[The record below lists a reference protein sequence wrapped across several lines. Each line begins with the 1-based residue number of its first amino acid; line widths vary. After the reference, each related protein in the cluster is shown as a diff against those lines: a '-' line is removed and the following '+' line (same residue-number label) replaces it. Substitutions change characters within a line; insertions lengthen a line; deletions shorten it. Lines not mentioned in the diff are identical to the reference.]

1 MSKLIVNNLSCQR
14 GYKLLFE
21 NLSFELNS
29 GEVLKVSGPNGSG
42 KTSLM
47 KILAGLSSFETGS
60 IDYDDTKINSERY
73 NLDFLY
79 LGHLAALSPELS
91 CLENLKYT
99 MRLGNDNLDLDFSD
113 ALKKVG
119 LEKFEN
125 ELVGKLSAGQKK
137 RIALSLLFITQSKV
151 WLLDEPF
158 SALDSKAIKIIETR
172 VEDHCNSGGICILTT
187 HQECNI
193 KNMKEVSLLISSC
206 KQ

>member
-99 MRLGNDNLDLDFSD
+99 MHLGNDKLDLDFSD

-193 KNMKEVSLLISSC
+193 KNMKEISL
-206 KQ
+206 

>member
-99 MRLGNDNLDLDFSD
+99 MHLGNDKLDLDFSD

-172 VEDHCNSGGICILTT
+172 VEDHCNSGGICILST

-193 KNMKEVSLLISSC
+193 KNMKEISL
-206 KQ
+206 

>member
-158 SALDSKAIKIIETR
+158 SALDSRAIKIIETR

-193 KNMKEVSLLISSC
+193 KNMKEISL
-206 KQ
+206 

>member
-99 MRLGNDNLDLDFSD
+99 MRLGNDSLDLDFSD

-172 VEDHCNSGGICILTT
+172 VEDHCNYGGICILST

-193 KNMKEVSLLISSC
+193 KNMKEISL
-206 KQ
+206 

>member
-1 MSKLIVNNLSCQR
+1 MSKLIINNLSCQR

-99 MRLGNDNLDLDFSD
+99 MRLGNDSLDLDFSD

-119 LEKFEN
+119 LKKFEN

-193 KNMKEVSLLISSC
+193 KNLKEISL
-206 KQ
+206 

>member
-29 GEVLKVSGPNGSG
+29 GEVLKISGPNGSG

-47 KILAGLSSFETGS
+47 KILAGLSSFDTGS
-60 IDYDDTKINSERY
+60 IDYDNTKINSERY

-99 MRLGNDNLDLDFSD
+99 MHLGNDKLDLDFSD

-172 VEDHCNSGGICILTT
+172 VEDHCNSGGICILST

-193 KNMKEVSLLISSC
+193 KNMKEISL
-206 KQ
+206 

>member
-1 MSKLIVNNLSCQR
+1 MSKLKINNLSCQR
-14 GYKLLFE
+14 GYNLLFE

-29 GEVLKVSGPNGSG
+29 GEVLKISGPNGSG

-47 KILAGLSSFETGS
+47 KILAGLNSFETGS
-60 IDYDDTKINSERY
+60 IEYDNIKINSEKY

-99 MRLGNDNLDLDFSD
+99 AHLGNNNLKPDFSD
-113 ALKKVG
+113 ALTKVG

-158 SALDSKAIKIIETR
+158 SALDSQAIKIIESR
-172 VEDHCNSGGICILTT
+172 IEEHCNSGGLCILTT
-187 HQECNI
+187 HQDCNI
-193 KNMKEVSLLISSC
+193 ENIKEISL
-206 KQ
+206 

>member
-1 MSKLIVNNLSCQR
+1 MSKLKINNLSCQR
-14 GYKLLFE
+14 GYNLLFKS
-21 NLSFELNS
+21 LSFELNS
-29 GEVLKVSGPNGSG
+29 GEVLKISGPNGSG

-47 KILAGLSSFETGS
+47 KILAGLNSFETGS
-60 IDYDDTKINSERY
+60 IEYDNIKINSEKY

-99 MRLGNDNLDLDFSD
+99 AHLGNNNLKPDFSD
-113 ALKKVG
+113 ALTKVG

-158 SALDSKAIKIIETR
+158 SALDSQAIKIIESR
-172 VEDHCNSGGICILTT
+172 IEEHCNSGGLCILTT
-187 HQECNI
+187 HQDCNI
-193 KNMKEVSLLISSC
+193 ENIKEISL
-206 KQ
+206 

>member
-119 LEKFEN
+119 LENFEN
-125 ELVGKLSAGQKK
+125 ELVGQLSAGQKK

-193 KNMKEVSLLISSC
+193 KNMKEISL
-206 KQ
+206 

>member
-60 IDYDDTKINSERY
+60 IDYDETKINSERY

-113 ALKKVG
+113 ALEKVG
-119 LEKFEN
+119 LKKFEN

-193 KNMKEVSLLISSC
+193 KNMKEISL
-206 KQ
+206 

>member
-1 MSKLIVNNLSCQR
+1 
-14 GYKLLFE
+14 
-21 NLSFELNS
+21 
-29 GEVLKVSGPNGSG
+29 
-42 KTSLM
+42 
-47 KILAGLSSFETGS
+47 
-60 IDYDDTKINSERY
+60 
-73 NLDFLY
+73 
-79 LGHLAALSPELS
+79 LAALSPELS

-113 ALKKVG
+113 ALEKVG
-119 LEKFEN
+119 LKKFEN

-193 KNMKEVSLLISSC
+193 KNLKEISL
-206 KQ
+206 

>member
-119 LEKFEN
+119 LKKFEN

-193 KNMKEVSLLISSC
+193 KNLKEISL
-206 KQ
+206 

>member
-125 ELVGKLSAGQKK
+125 ELVGRLSAGQKK

-193 KNMKEVSLLISSC
+193 KNMKEISL
-206 KQ
+206 

>member
-1 MSKLIVNNLSCQR
+1 MSKLIVNNLSCQW

-99 MRLGNDNLDLDFSD
+99 MRLGNDSLDLDFSD

-119 LEKFEN
+119 LKKFEN

-193 KNMKEVSLLISSC
+193 KNMKEISL
-206 KQ
+206 

>member
-137 RIALSLLFITQSKV
+137 RVALSLLFITQSKV

-193 KNMKEVSLLISSC
+193 KNMKEISL
-206 KQ
+206 

>member
-60 IDYDDTKINSERY
+60 IDYDETKINSERY

-113 ALKKVG
+113 ALKKAG

-193 KNMKEVSLLISSC
+193 KNMKEISL
-206 KQ
+206 

>member
-1 MSKLIVNNLSCQR
+1 MSKLKINNLSCQR
-14 GYKLLFE
+14 GYNLLFK

-29 GEVLKVSGPNGSG
+29 GEVLKISGPNGSG

-47 KILAGLSSFETGS
+47 KILAGLNSFETGS
-60 IDYDDTKINSERY
+60 IEYDNIKINSEKY

-99 MRLGNDNLDLDFSD
+99 AHLGNNNLNPDFSD
-113 ALKKVG
+113 ALTKVG

-158 SALDSKAIKIIETR
+158 SALDSQAIKIIESR
-172 VEDHCNSGGICILTT
+172 IEEHCNSGGLCILTT
-187 HQECNI
+187 HQDCNI
-193 KNMKEVSLLISSC
+193 ENIKEISL
-206 KQ
+206 

>member
-14 GYKLLFE
+14 GYKFLFE

-119 LEKFEN
+119 LKKFEN

-193 KNMKEVSLLISSC
+193 KNMKEISL
-206 KQ
+206 

>member
-99 MRLGNDNLDLDFSD
+99 MRLGNDSLDLDFSD

-119 LEKFEN
+119 LKKFEN

-172 VEDHCNSGGICILTT
+172 VEDFCNSGGICILTT

-193 KNMKEVSLLISSC
+193 KNMKEISL
-206 KQ
+206 

>member
-60 IDYDDTKINSERY
+60 IDYDNTKINSERY

-158 SALDSKAIKIIETR
+158 SALDSRAIKIIETR

-193 KNMKEVSLLISSC
+193 KNIKEISL
-206 KQ
+206 

>member
-113 ALKKVG
+113 ALEKVG
-119 LEKFEN
+119 LKKFEN

-193 KNMKEVSLLISSC
+193 KNMKEISL
-206 KQ
+206 

>member
-113 ALKKVG
+113 ALKKIG
-119 LEKFEN
+119 LEKFKN

-193 KNMKEVSLLISSC
+193 KNLKEISL
-206 KQ
+206 

>member
-60 IDYDDTKINSERY
+60 IDYDETKINSERY

-125 ELVGKLSAGQKK
+125 ELVGQLSAGQKK

-193 KNMKEVSLLISSC
+193 KNMKEISL
-206 KQ
+206 

>member
-99 MRLGNDNLDLDFSD
+99 MRLGNDSLDLDFSD

-193 KNMKEVSLLISSC
+193 KNLKEISL
-206 KQ
+206 

>member
-113 ALKKVG
+113 ALKKVC

-193 KNMKEVSLLISSC
+193 KNLKEISL
-206 KQ
+206 